1 MSSPAAQLASLLST
15 VQRPGDFF
23 AAGSVE
29 LLPPSLAVEGV
40 GPVALPL
47 LPVQAEQIIAVA
59 TAAPFGR
66 GEQTLVDPAV
76 RRCWQIGPD
85 QVRLGGRHWERT
97 LDGIVAQ
104 AAEGLGVDGP
114 VTAEFYKLLLYG
126 PGGFFVGHRDTEKA
140 PGMFATLVIALPSI
154 HAGGELIVRHM
165 GREAVLD
172 LHCEDPAEAA
182 FTAFYADCI
191 HEVRPVTEGHRLI
204 LTYNLVRRGKDRP
217 PEPPSYVKE
226 QARVAALLRDWCR
239 DAARLG
245 GAAPRKL
252 VYRLEHAYTPA
263 ELEFAALKGPDAAAA
278 GVLAAAAPQAG
289 CDLHLALLTVEESGA
304 AEYNGSYG
312 RGRWDD
318 EDQFE
323 ASEVLDRTVR
333 LSEWRGPKGKLLAP
347 LVIPVNEEDELSPP
361 GTIDDFEPDEEH
373 FREATGN
380 EGASFER
387 TYCRAALVLWP
398 GGRLD
403 AVLTQAGL
411 NATLPYLEALA
422 ERWTGQ
428 GEDHHA
434 DVWGEAHG
442 LARQMLEDWP
452 RQGLVWSGQRPG
464 ASARMLAVLA
474 RLDDTAAIER
484 FLTEITAAGDF
495 GEGDNDAVIAALGRL
510 PPPRRTALIG
520 QVVAGTAAIR
530 FAACTA
536 LLARAVSTWPDL
548 APASLA
554 GAGQKLLEAMPGD
567 VSASPAFASTYVA
580 VPVRSEVKPGSAAAL
595 LSGLCA
601 VGPAL
606 AESAVA
612 HMLAWPAAY
621 GLDAVLVPT
630 LRTVLGAGPVG
641 RLPALGRL
649 RDACISHLRAR
660 VAEPLEPP
668 ADWRRASS
676 LPCGCERCAELASFL
691 EDPGRRIWVFKAAEA
706 NRSHVEGIVKQA
718 ECDVDT
724 ATDRRGRPYSL
735 VLTKNSASYEQR
747 VRQRQED
754 LKDLGLLER

>member
-23 AAGSVE
+23 AAGTAE
-29 LLPPSLAVEGV
+29 LLAPSLAVEGV

-66 GEQTLVDPAV
+66 GEQTLVDPDV

-85 QVRLGGRHWERT
+85 QVRLGGRHWHRT

-114 VTAEFYKLLLYG
+114 VMAEFYKLLLYG

-154 HAGGELIVRHM
+154 HAGGELVVRHM

-172 LHCEDPAEAA
+172 LHCEDPAEVA
-182 FTAFYADCI
+182 FAAFYADCV
-191 HEVRPVTEGHRLI
+191 HEVRPVTDGHRLI
-204 LTYNLVRRGKDRP
+204 LTYNLRRGGQGRP
-217 PEPPSYVKE
+217 PEPPSYVQE
-226 QARVAALLRDWCR
+226 QARAAALLQDWCK
-239 DAARLG
+239 DAAQPG

-252 VYRLEHAYTPA
+252 VYRLEYAYTPA
-263 ELEFAALKGPDAAAA
+263 ELEFAALKGSDAAAA

-304 AEYNGSYG
+304 AEYSDNYG
-312 RGRWDD
+312 RRGWDD

-323 ASEVLDRTVR
+323 AGEVFDRTVS
-333 LSEWRGPKGKLLAP
+333 LSEWRGPKGELLAP
-347 LVIPVNEEDELSPP
+347 LVIPVDEGNELSPP
-361 GTIDDFEPDEEH
+361 GTCDDFAPDEEH

-398 GGRLD
+398 GERLN
-403 AVLTQAGL
+403 AVLSQAGL
-411 NATLPYLEALA
+411 HAMLPYLEGLA
-422 ERWTGQ
+422 ERWAGH
-428 GEDHHA
+428 GRDRHA
-434 DVWGEAHG
+434 GIWREAHG
-442 LARQMLEDWP
+442 LAGQMLEDWP
-452 RQGLVWSGQRPG
+452 RQGLVWPGQRPG

-474 RLDDTAAIER
+474 RLDDTAAIGR
-484 FLTEITAAGDF
+484 FLTEITAAGEF

-510 PPPRRTALIG
+510 PPPRRAALIG
-520 QVVAGTAAIR
+520 QVVASTAAIR
-530 FAACTA
+530 FAACAA
-536 LLARAVSTWPDL
+536 LLARAVSAWPDL

-554 GAGQKLLEAMPGD
+554 GVGQKLLAAMPGD
-567 VSASPAFASTYVA
+567 VSADPARASAYVA
-580 VPVRSEVKPGSAAAL
+580 VPVRPDVTSGAVAAL

-601 VGPAL
+601 VDPAL
-606 AESAVA
+606 AEHAA
-612 HMLAWPAAY
+612 GHMLAWPAAY
-621 GLDAVLVPT
+621 GMDAVLVPA
-630 LRTVLGAGPVG
+630 LRTVLGAGPAG
-641 RLPALGRL
+641 RSPALGHL

-660 VAEPLEPP
+660 VAEPLAPP

-676 LPCGCERCAELASFL
+676 LPCGCAHCTELASFL
-691 EDPGRRIWVFKAAEA
+691 EDPDRWIWAFKAAEA
-706 NRSHVEGIVKQA
+706 HRSHIEGIVKQA
-718 ECDVDT
+718 GCDVDA

-735 VLTKNSASYEQR
+735 VLTKNSASYERR

-754 LKDLGLLER
+754 LKDLDLLYR